1 MNTANLSDNYFDSVF
16 SAISS
21 SLATMGALVPAVSK
35 IAMEDNSPYRILAST
50 IISLRTRDSATW
62 EASINLFKLAP
73 TIDKLYSVDE
83 SLVAESIKKCGFYL
97 RKANQLKKIAQIVM
111 EEWRGEIPPDEG
123 KLMSL
128 PGVGIKTASLVLNL
142 SFSMDAICVDCHVH
156 QIANR
161 LGWVETEKP
170 EDTEKALKK
179 ILPRK
184 YWIIINELFVMWGQN
199 VCTPIS
205 PKCSICPLS
214 SSCPKKGEGRTR

>member
-1 MNTANLSDNYFDSVF
+1 MNTTNLSDNYFDSVF

-21 SLATMGALVPAVSK
+21 SLATMGAPVPAVSK
-35 IAMEDNSPYRILAST
+35 IAMEDNSPYRIFAST

-214 SSCPKKGEGRTR
+214 SSCPKIGEGRTR

>member
-1 MNTANLSDNYFDSVF
+1 MNTTNLSDNYFDSVF

-21 SLATMGALVPAVSK
+21 SLATMGAPVPAVSK

-111 EEWRGEIPPDEG
+111 EEWKGEIPPDEG

-214 SSCPKKGEGRTR
+214 SSCPKIGEGRTR